1 MSNRILL
8 DVCVLALLARS
19 HRSLREIVFGLARWS
34 QWQNTKEIMVVL
46 TPILQL
52 FSYFCLFSE
61 KICQHIELVND
72 LLLLVIYHLYYNICH
87 KIRLASRPST
97 CLNLHVVQ
105 NRQKKQIPSFNNLE

>member
-1 MSNRILL
+1 MAKHKGNHGCLN
-8 DVCVLALLARS
+8 ANFA
-19 HRSLREIVFGLARWS
+19 IVF
-34 QWQNTKEIMVVL
+34 VF
-46 TPILQL
+46 L
-52 FSYFCLFSE
+52 FVFR